1 VPGLNVFEL
10 RARSLRPEPRVAAA
24 ASTSGNSSISSTWV
38 AWIIGPF
45 CQSIHPRTGIFDS
58 LLRLVDH
65 RPGMVAM
72 RGDGCRRRLGVDEPD
87 DRAVG
92 EGKRLAILDLL
103 CAFCGSESSQAKADV
118 EGRAKERQVAARRD
132 PRVTCRR
139 CNNRKPPQLDCV
151 PILFCSLLES
161 RWIRREQVFAQGKHV
176 DRGVPRMLAR
186 AAHRGYAYT
195 SVSGNRRRATGDPV
209 AQ

>member
-139 CNNRKPPQLDCV
+139 CNIGSPLNSIV
-151 PILFCSLLES
+151 FLFCSAACWSQDGFVGS
-161 RWIRREQVFAQGKHV
+161 RFLHKANTSTAAFHACLRAQRTADTPIHPLVAIAG
-176 DRGVPRMLAR
+176 AR
-186 AAHRGYAYT
+186 PET
-195 SVSGNRRRATGDPV
+195 P
-209 AQ
+209 